1 MGLLS
6 FGVPKEK
13 RTQLFFRGD
22 GRFEFRRMELEDAI
36 LVEKNKEGEVTSG
49 WPHFYQAQYPF
60 PGYKNIPADMVTLS
74 HARDIILDPHKLVPI
89 NELPDIKPDEKRKSG
104 NNDNMKT
111 WLANIGKASRL
122 KIMAKR
128 SKTKAT
134 DKIIVFLGTALMLQI
149 VILLITVAKG
159 AGS

>member
-1 MGLLS
+1 MSLLS

-13 RTQLFFRGD
+13 RTQLYFRGD

-36 LVEKNKEGEVTSG
+36 LVERNKEGEVTSG

-89 NELPDIKPDEKRKSG
+89 DELPDIKTDDKRKTG
-104 NNDNMKT
+104 NDKMKT

-128 SKTKAT
+128 GKSKST
-134 DKIIVFLGTALMLQI
+134 DKIIVFLGASLMLQI

-159 AGS
+159 AGAS